1 MKSIRDR
8 AFRAEQMVQGL
19 EMVQGRKMCRYDGL
33 FAGAAALEMTTVYL
47 SLGSNMGDRA
57 ENIARAIAVL
67 RQCGVRVTQESS
79 LYETEPLEIR
89 EQPWFLNCAVAAETE
104 LSPERLMKV
113 LLEIEREV
121 GRERLVPKGPRLID
135 MDILLYGS
143 DIVREPGLQI
153 PHPRMAERKFVLVPL
168 AEIAGEVNHPVAM
181 MTIAEMLEATA
192 DRSEVRK
199 WPGGNTT
206 NARQAF

>member
-1 MKSIRDR
+1 MN
-8 AFRAEQMVQGL
+8 A
-19 EMVQGRKMCRYDGL
+19 
-33 FAGAAALEMTTVYL
+33 VYL

-57 ENIARAIAVL
+57 GNIARAVAAL
-67 RQCGVRVTQESS
+67 RQRGVRVTQESS

-104 LSPERLMKV
+104 LPAEQLMEV
-113 LLEIEREV
+113 LLEIEREL
-121 GRERLVPKGPRLID
+121 GRERVLPKGPRLID

-143 DIVREPGLQI
+143 DIVRGPQLEI

-168 AEIAGEVNHPVAM
+168 AEIAGEANHPVAM

-199 WPGGNTT
+199 WLGKNTA
-206 NARQAF
+206 NDRRGSDKDER

>member
-1 MKSIRDR
+1 
-8 AFRAEQMVQGL
+8 
-19 EMVQGRKMCRYDGL
+19 
-33 FAGAAALEMTTVYL
+33 MTTVYL

-67 RQCGVRVTQESS
+67 RQRGVRVTQESS
-79 LYETEPLEIR
+79 LYETEPLEVR
-89 EQPWFLNCAVAAETE
+89 EQPWFLNCAIAVETE
-104 LSPERLMKV
+104 LSPERLMEA
-113 LLEIEREV
+113 LLEIEREM

-143 DIVREPGLQI
+143 EIVREPGLEI

-181 MTIAEMLEATA
+181 MTIAEMLEGTA

>member
-1 MKSIRDR
+1 
-8 AFRAEQMVQGL
+8 
-19 EMVQGRKMCRYDGL
+19 
-33 FAGAAALEMTTVYL
+33 MTNVYF

-57 ENIARAIAVL
+57 GNIALAIAAL
-67 RQCGVRVTQESS
+67 RGRGVRVTQESS

-104 LSPERLMKV
+104 LSAERLMEV
-113 LLEIEREV
+113 LLEIEREM

-143 DIVREPGLQI
+143 DIVRGPGLEI

-168 AEIAGEVNHPVAM
+168 AEIAGEVDHPVAM

-199 WPGGNTT
+199 WAGKNT
-206 NARQAF
+206 AKGERRSEEDER